1 MSHEIFMPAL
11 SSTMTEGKIVEWLK
25 NPGDKVERGESVLV
39 VESDKADM
47 DVESFQDGYLAA
59 VLMPAGSTAPV
70 GETIG
75 LIVENQDEIASI
87 QEQNK
92 GKQTEVSSD
101 AQLELPNKKSEIK
114 EEKQKEVPQNNEQ
127 EVEIKR
133 EKVITTSNEI
143 QFNASTSNNSSRV
156 IASPRAKKLASTM
169 GVELAKVHGSGPHG
183 RIQADDVL
191 KANGQPVSI
200 PWIGEGSS
208 PASISSPHVQAER
221 KSETLGNSFGNPGET
236 VQFNT
241 LQKAVNKNME
251 SSLNVPCFRV
261 GYSINTDKLDNFY
274 KKVKQNGVTMTAL
287 LVKAVAKTL
296 KKHPQVNSSFS
307 ENGISYPE
315 NINIAVAVAMEDG
328 GLITPVLKEPCNT
341 DLFELSRE
349 WKDLVKR
356 SRAKQLE
363 PDEYSTGT
371 FTLSNLGMF
380 GVDRFDAI
388 LPPGTGAI
396 LAIASSKPT
405 VVANNDGSISVKKIM
420 QVNLTA
426 DHRVIYGADGASF
439 LKDLSSLIENEP
451 ETLVA

>member
-1 MSHEIFMPAL
+1 MPAL

-75 LIVENQDEIASI
+75 IIVENENDIASV

-92 GKQTEVSSD
+92 VNKPEVSNSD
-101 AQLELPNKKSEIK
+101 QVDLASKKTEEKPKINNKSTKKEEPEVIFKSE
-114 EEKQKEVPQNNEQ
+114 QPLSTFN
-127 EVEIKR
+127 R
-133 EKVITTSNEI
+133 DKV
-143 QFNASTSNNSSRV
+143 NAATNNNSSRV
-156 IASPRAKKLASTM
+156 IASPRAKKLASQM
-169 GVELAKVHGSGPHG
+169 GVDLTKVNGSGPHG

-208 PASISSPHVQAER
+208 PASLSSANLRVES
-221 KSETLGNSFGNPGET
+221 KSETSGKSFGNPGET

-251 SSLNVPCFRV
+251 SSLDVPCFRV

-274 KKVKQNGVTMTAL
+274 KKVKLNGVTMTAL

-341 DLFELSRE
+341 DLFELSRA

-405 VVANNDGSISVKKIM
+405 VVANSDGSISVKKIM

-439 LKDLSSLIENEP
+439 LKDLSYLIENEP
-451 ETLVA
+451 EILVS